1 MSDKKQ
7 DLNDLG
13 GQFKQSAEMLFAS
26 TLLFRKRSYTFPSVF
41 SSNDSFNDS
50 LAFSSDGIDDSDIS
64 VFSNDTPDRIT
75 TNSTNDF
82 FFKSKEFSSKSSS
95 SLTPIKTASESASV
109 FGNHWNTAYTP
120 LQNTSML
127 GLPSPIS
134 QLMSPMSSMSPISPM
149 SLYNGPHL
157 PIRYINYSP
166 VYGSPIYGSPYYS
179 SSFGHTDRVT
189 DLAKQHRNA
198 AAYAEA
204 RHTWSG
210 ILVNSVSHK
219 TPVYS
224 CKVFL
229 GGVPW
234 EMTDHDIKLTFSRFG
249 NPTILR
255 PGQHV
260 KLSRGSQNKER
271 AGYLYLIF
279 ESDKQV
285 KSLINACTH
294 DFSNG
299 GKYYFALNQSR
310 YRPKDV
316 QIIPWNVNDTS
327 YVKSPSARMETNK
340 TVFVGALHGMLTA
353 EGLAQILEDL
363 FGGVVY
369 VGIDTDKYKYPIGSG
384 RVTFSTTKAYNKAV
398 QAAFIDVKCNKFT
411 KKIQIDPF
419 LEESNCSNCRNEKGP
434 IFCRSA
440 CMAYLC
446 RQCWDLLHSSEPMQS
461 HQPIMRNKTRY

>member
-1 MSDKKQ
+1 MPEHS
-7 DLNDLG
+7 NDLG
-13 GQFKQSAEMLFAS
+13 GQFTKDSELIAVRS
-26 TLLFRKRSYTFPSVF
+26 ILFRKRSYTFPSASN
-41 SSNDSFNDS
+41 SSDFNDS
-50 LAFSSDGIDDSDIS
+50 LIFGNEGTEEIDLDIKNDSPIAKTPNSAIETIKGRNFSPFESNSCITPVKVAGNDSAI
-64 VFSNDTPDRIT
+64 
-75 TNSTNDF
+75 
-82 FFKSKEFSSKSSS
+82 
-95 SLTPIKTASESASV
+95 V
-109 FGNHWNTAYTP
+109 FGNQWHNAFTP
-120 LQNTSML
+120 LHNTSL
-127 GLPSPIS
+127 LSLPSPIS
-134 QLMSPMSSMSPISPM
+134 TLMSPMSLYSAP
-149 SLYNGPHL
+149 SLPV
-157 PIRYINYSP
+157 RYY
-166 VYGSPIYGSPYYS
+166 SPIYGSPMFSNPYS
-179 SSFGHTDRVT
+179 GYGPSTYGQSDRVS
-189 DLAKQHRNA
+189 DSAKQYRNA
-198 AAYAEA
+198 ASFAEA

-210 ILVNSVSHK
+210 TLISSPSHK
-219 TPVYS
+219 NPVYS

-260 KLSRGSQNKER
+260 KLSRASQNKEK

-285 KSLINACTH
+285 KALINACTH

-327 YVKSPSARMETNK
+327 YVKSPSARMDANK
-340 TVFVGALHGMLTA
+340 TVFVGALHGMLTS

-369 VGIDTDKYKYPIGSG
+369 VGIDTDKYKYPIGSARG
-384 RVTFSTTKAYNKAV
+384 TFSTTKAYNKAV
-398 QAAFIDVKCNKFT
+398 QAAFIDIKCNKFQ

-419 LEESNCSNCRNEKGP
+419 LEDSNCSHCRVEKGP
-434 IFCRSA
+434 IFCRSS

-446 RQCWDLLHSSEPMQS
+446 RGCWDLLHSPENMQT
-461 HQPIMRNKTRY
+461 HQPIMRNKSRY

>member
-1 MSDKKQ
+1 MSEKE
-7 DLNDLG
+7 DLG
-13 GQFKQSAEMLFAS
+13 AHFKTTSDFMIAS
-26 TLLFRKRSYTFPSVF
+26 TFLFRKRAYTFPSIF
-41 SSNDSFNDS
+41 SGNDS
-50 LAFSSDGIDDSDIS
+50 LNDSLEFSGDNIEDHEYDRS
-64 VFSNDTPDRIT
+64 TPDKVTPDSPSNRKT
-75 TNSTNDF
+75 
-82 FFKSKEFSSKSSS
+82 KSLTSKSSS
-95 SLTPIKTASESASV
+95 CLTPVRTLATDPATIYGT
-109 FGNHWNTAYTP
+109 HWGAGQWNTP

-134 QLMSPMSSMSPISPM
+134 QLISPL
-149 SLYNGPHL
+149 SVYNTPHL
-157 PIRYINYSP
+157 PIRYVNYSP
-166 VYGSPIYGSPYYS
+166 VYGSPVYGNPYYS
-179 SSFGHTDRVT
+179 SSYAQTDRVT

-210 ILVNSVSHK
+210 ILISSVSHK
-219 TPVYS
+219 NPSYS

-255 PGQHV
+255 PGHHV
-260 KLSRGSQNKER
+260 KLSRGSQSKER

-285 KSLINACTH
+285 KALINACTH

-310 YRPKDV
+310 FRPKDV

-384 RVTFSTTKAYNKAV
+384 RVTFSTTKAYSKAV
-398 QAAFIDVKCNKFT
+398 QAAFIDIKSNKFT
-411 KKIQIDPF
+411 KKVN
-419 LEESNCSNCRNEKGP
+419 S
-434 IFCRSA
+434 
-440 CMAYLC
+440 
-446 RQCWDLLHSSEPMQS
+446 LLASRPDCPLTSPLIIH
-461 HQPIMRNKTRY
+461 